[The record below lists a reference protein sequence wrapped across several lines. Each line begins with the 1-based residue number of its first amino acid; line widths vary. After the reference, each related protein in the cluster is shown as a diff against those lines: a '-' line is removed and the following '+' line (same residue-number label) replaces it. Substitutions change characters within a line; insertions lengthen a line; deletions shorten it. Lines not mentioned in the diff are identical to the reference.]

1 MSGNKRAIKI
11 LTLTFLLVV
20 IGHVMIYS
28 ASSYSAGHEFG
39 DPFFHV
45 KKQLLG
51 FMAGIALVVFS
62 FFIKTESLDKMRYV
76 IMIGATILM
85 LLVFVP
91 GIGIESYGAK
101 RWINL
106 GFTTI
111 QPSEIMKFALVI
123 FISGYVKDK
132 NCSSWRVILS
142 VLAVGGAVAVMLL
155 MQPNMSITVCV
166 FGVIFVMLI
175 VGGIKV
181 RQLIILVVPF
191 LIGAVLLILLEP
203 YRLDRLL
210 AFLDP
215 WKSPKDEGY
224 QLIQS
229 YYAIG
234 SGGLFGVGLFNSR
247 QKYLF
252 LPFAESDFIFS
263 IVCEEL
269 GLVGCVLILGLF
281 FALVVCGIKVAM
293 TATNQFDCYLATG
306 ITAVIAV
313 QTLVNVAVV
322 SGSIPPTGLPLPYMS
337 AGGSSL
343 SVFMMASG
351 ILANISRKSKSHLK
365 NLSHSM

>member
-1 MSGNKRAIKI
+1 MTNKKRALKI
-11 LTLTFLLVV
+11 LLLTFILVV

-28 ASSYSAGHEFG
+28 ASSYVSQKDFG
-39 DPFFHV
+39 DSFYQV

-51 FMAGIALVVFS
+51 FFAGVALIVLS
-62 FFIKTESLDKMRYV
+62 FFIKSETLDKFKWIIAIFSAV
-76 IMIGATILM
+76 LM

-91 GIGIESYGAK
+91 GIGVESYGAK

-123 FISGYVKDK
+123 LISGYIKDK
-132 NCSSWRVILS
+132 KCDNWKVIFT
-142 VLAVGGAVAVMLL
+142 VLFFGGAVAVMLL

-175 VGGIKV
+175 VGGIKF
-181 RQLIILVVPF
+181 RQLLLLIIPF
-191 LIGAVLLILLEP
+191 AIGAIALILLEP
-203 YRLDRLL
+203 YRLNRLF

-215 WKSPKDEGY
+215 WKSPKEEGY

-234 SGGLFGVGLFNSR
+234 SGGLFGVGIFNSR

-263 IVCEEL
+263 VICEEL
-269 GLVGCVLILGLF
+269 GFVGCIVILGLYL
-281 FALVVCGIKVAM
+281 ALIICGVKVAM
-293 TATNQFDCYLATG
+293 NAITPFDCYLATG

-337 AGGSSL
+337 SGGSSL
-343 SVFMMASG
+343 SVFMFASG
-351 ILANISRKSKSHLK
+351 ILANISLKDKSHLK
-365 NLSHSM
+365 SLYHKM

>member
-1 MSGNKRAIKI
+1 MAKNKLAISI
-11 LTLTFLLVV
+11 LVLTFCLVL

-28 ASSYSAGHEFG
+28 ASSYVAERDFG
-39 DPFFHV
+39 DAFYHV

-51 FMAGIALVVFS
+51 FFAGIALITLS
-62 FFIKTESLDKMRYV
+62 LFIKTETIDRARWIIMACSL
-76 IMIGATILM
+76 ILM

-91 GIGIESYGAK
+91 GIGVESYGAK

-111 QPSEIMKFALVI
+111 QPSEIMKFALII
-123 FISGYVKDK
+123 FIAGYIKDK
-132 NCSSWRVILS
+132 KCDKWKVILT
-142 VLAVGGAVAVMLL
+142 VLTVGGIVALLLL

-166 FGVIFVMLI
+166 FCVIFIMLI
-175 VGGIKV
+175 VGGIKFK
-181 RQLIILVVPF
+181 QLLILIIPF
-191 LIGAVLLILLEP
+191 LIAAILLILAEP
-203 YRLDRLL
+203 YRLDRLF

-215 WKSPKDEGY
+215 WKSPKEEGY

-234 SGGLFGVGLFNSR
+234 SGGFFGVGLFNSR
-247 QKYLF
+247 QKFLF

-263 IVCEEL
+263 VVCEEL
-269 GLVGCVLILGLF
+269 GFLGCIVVVGLFLGLV
-281 FALVVCGIKVAM
+281 LCGIKVAM
-293 TATNQFDCYLATG
+293 NTTTPFDAYLASG
-306 ITAVIAV
+306 ITAIIAV
-313 QTLVNVAVV
+313 QTLINIAVV

-351 ILANISRKSKSHLK
+351 ILANISRKSVSHLK
-365 NLSHSM
+365 ILHHSM

>member
-1 MSGNKRAIKI
+1 MSKNKLGIQI
-11 LTLTFLLVV
+11 LVITFLLVL

-28 ASSYSAGHEFG
+28 ASSYVAARDFG
-39 DPFFHV
+39 DPFYHV

-51 FMAGIALVVFS
+51 FFAGIALVTFS
-62 FFIKTESLDKMRYV
+62 LFVKTETIDKLRWI
-76 IMIGATILM
+76 IMGFALALM

-91 GIGIESYGAK
+91 GIGVESYGAK

-123 FISGYVKDK
+123 FIAGYIKDK
-132 NCSSWRVILS
+132 KCDKWKVILT
-142 VLAVGGAVAVMLL
+142 VLFTGGVVAMLLL
-155 MQPNMSITVCV
+155 MQPNMSITVCI
-166 FGVIFVMLI
+166 FGVIFIMLI

-181 RQLIILVVPF
+181 KQLLLLVVPF
-191 LIGAVLLILLEP
+191 LACAVLLILFEP

-210 AFLDP
+210 AFIDP

-234 SGGLFGVGLFNSR
+234 SGGFFGVGLFNSR

-263 IVCEEL
+263 VICEEL
-269 GLVGCVLILGLF
+269 GFFGCTVVLLLFFWLIL
-281 FALVVCGIKVAM
+281 CGIKVAM
-293 TATNQFDCYLATG
+293 RTTTPFDCYLASG

-343 SVFMMASG
+343 SVFMLASG
-351 ILANISRKSKSHLK
+351 LLMNISRKRNFTLVNSKP
-365 NLSHSM
+365 